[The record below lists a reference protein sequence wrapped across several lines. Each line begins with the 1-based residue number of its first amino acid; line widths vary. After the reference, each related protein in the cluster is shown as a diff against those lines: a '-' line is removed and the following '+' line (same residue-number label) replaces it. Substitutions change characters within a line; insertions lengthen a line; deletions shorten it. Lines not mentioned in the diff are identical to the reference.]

1 MVNRS
6 QMTYLVKKFESQF
19 FEDFT
24 DEYDSDTL
32 LVDKQ
37 AVKDLIFEI
46 FGSYIDVD
54 NVDVSK
60 KGQKRE
66 LADIGNIAM
75 MLHDNS

>member
-6 QMTYLVKKFESQF
+6 QMIYLVEKFESQF

-46 FGSYIDVD
+46 FGSYIDV
-54 NVDVSK
+54 
-60 KGQKRE
+60 
-66 LADIGNIAM
+66 
-75 MLHDNS
+75 